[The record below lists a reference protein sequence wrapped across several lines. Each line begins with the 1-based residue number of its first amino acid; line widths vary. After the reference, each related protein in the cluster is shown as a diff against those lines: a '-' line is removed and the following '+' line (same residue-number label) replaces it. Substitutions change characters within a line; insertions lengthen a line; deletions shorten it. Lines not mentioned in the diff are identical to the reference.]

1 MKVMHNAPKNLS
13 EYSSELD
20 EALDNA
26 FLRKTLDTF
35 AIAYRANRD
44 NVFKQINSP
53 EIIAKIADVKDHV
66 AQNLEHYYEEFKKNA
81 EAKGVIVHRA
91 ASAHEANA
99 IMARIAKEGNVKRIA
114 KSKSM
119 TSEETQLNHHLE
131 AEGFIVDETDLGE
144 YIIQLRGEGPSHMVM
159 PAIHLSRYEV
169 ADDFSKVT
177 GQKEDHD
184 VDHLVKVS
192 RKELRPKYIAADMGV
207 TGANFCIAETGAFGT
222 CTNEGNARL
231 VSTLPRIHVAIT
243 GLDKLLPTLDDAM
256 NTLQIL
262 PRNATAQLIT
272 TYVTWFTGPG
282 EWTGNDTEKKEMHI
296 IFVDN
301 GRTAIAKDELF
312 SQIFRCVRCGACA
325 NVCPVFRL
333 VGGHRMGYIY
343 IGAIGLIL
351 TYFFHGREKAKV
363 LAQNCVNCE
372 ACKNICAGGID
383 LPRLIREIRV
393 RLDQEEGTP
402 LEAKL
407 LSAVMKNRKM
417 FHSLLKFAKYAQRP
431 LTGGTAYQRHL
442 PAIFFGKQKFK
453 ALPALAQESFR
464 DQWQRIK
471 PQINE
476 ARLKVAIFAGCAQD
490 FIYPEQ
496 LKAALKIFA
505 EYNVDCDF
513 PMEQSCCGLPLEM
526 MGQRQTSIA
535 VATQNIMAFNAQKY
549 DAIIT
554 LCASCASHLKNTYP
568 ELVGEES
575 SADAS
580 TKALCHNFVSKVM
593 DFSSFVHN
601 ILRIKAE
608 DFVRKEEKEKV
619 TYHASCHLCRGLGV
633 TDEPRKLIEMAA
645 EYLPSKEEEVCCG
658 FGGSYSMKFPGIS
671 KNLLAM
677 KLHNAK
683 ESGAS
688 RLVVDCPGCVMQIRG
703 GAEKEQQGLKVTHIS
718 ELLAENLRC

>member
-1 MKVMHNAPKNLS
+1 MHSAPKNLA
-13 EYSSELD
+13 EYSKQLD
-20 EALDNA
+20 ETLDNG

-35 AIAYRANRD
+35 AVAYRTNRD
-44 NVFKQINSP
+44 NVFKQIDSP
-53 EIIAKIADVKDHV
+53 EIIRKIADVKDHV
-66 AQNLEHYYEEFKKNA
+66 AQNLEKYYEEFKKNA
-81 EAKGVIVHRA
+81 EAKGVKVHRA
-91 ASAHEANA
+91 ATADEANA

-119 TSEETQLNHHLE
+119 TSEETQLNTYLE
-131 AEGFIVDETDLGE
+131 AQGYTVDETDLGE

-177 GQKEDHD
+177 GEKEDHD
-184 VDHLVKVS
+184 IDHLVKVA

-207 TGANFCIAETGAFGT
+207 TGANFCIAETGAFAT

-282 EWTGNDTEKKEMHI
+282 QWLGNEDEKKEMHI

-301 GRTAIAKDELF
+301 GRSALAKDELF

-325 NVCPVFRL
+325 NVCPVYRL
-333 VGGHRMGYIY
+333 VGGHQMGYIY

-351 TYFFHGREKAKV
+351 TYFFHGRDKAKV

-372 ACKNICAGGID
+372 SCKNICAGGID

-393 RLDQEEGTP
+393 RLNEEEGAP
-402 LEAKL
+402 MEATL

-417 FHSLLKFAKYAQRP
+417 FHSLLKFAKYAQLP
-431 LTGGTAYQRHL
+431 VTGGTEYQRHL
-442 PAIFFGKQKFK
+442 PAIFFEKQKFK
-453 ALPALAQESFR
+453 ALPALAKKSFR
-464 DQWQRIK
+464 DQWKDIK
-471 PQINE
+471 PTVNN
-476 ARLKVAIFAGCAQD
+476 AKLKVAIFAGCAQD
-490 FIYPEQ
+490 FIYPDQ
-496 LKAALKIFA
+496 LKAAVELFA
-505 EYNVDCDF
+505 KHGVDCDF
-513 PMEQSCCGLPLEM
+513 PMNQSCCGLPLEM
-526 MGQRQTSIA
+526 MGQRKTSIS
-535 VATQNIMAFNAQKY
+535 VAEQNIVAFDSNQY

-568 ELVGEES
+568 EIVGEES
-575 SADAS
+575 SADAA
-580 TKALCHNFVSKVM
+580 TKMRCNTFVEKIT

-601 ILRIKAE
+601 VLKLGAD
-608 DFVRKEEKEKV
+608 DFVKSSEKV

-633 TDEPRKLIEMAA
+633 IEEPRKLIDTAA
-645 EYLPSKEEEVCCG
+645 EYTPSKEEDVCCG

-677 KLHNAK
+677 KLQNAK
-683 ESGAS
+683 DSGAS

-718 ELLAENLRC
+718 ELLAENMRK